1 MSVQFAELGT
11 FVLELDAGLVAWTL
25 TVAFDA
31 SVAKGPGLIA
41 LDWCQNSYLWMNF
54 GRTFT
59 RRETHMRHPG
69 EVLALKRVTLVIAR
83 MYLYSLERQ
92 PLKL

>member
-1 MSVQFAELGT
+1 VSVQLAELRT

-25 TVAFDA
+25 SVAIDA
-31 SVAKGPGLIA
+31 SVAEGPGLIA

-54 GRTFT
+54 SRTFT
-59 RRETHMRHPG
+59 RRETHMRHPD
-69 EVLALKRVTLVIAR
+69 EVLALKKSTLVFTR